1 MVRRAHPHQAVGGGR
16 RRRPRGSAPRAPA
29 PRLKRA
35 PDAPGDVQFPPIRA
49 LLDELGIRLS
59 RHKDQ
64 HFLRNPRVTRAIAE
78 LAQLTPED
86 AVLEVG
92 AGLGNL
98 STELA
103 RRAGNV
109 VSVEMDQA
117 FRPWHDRLRA
127 HFPNLEVRHGDF
139 LKLDLAA
146 FAREFAGRPLVIAGN
161 LPYQITA
168 PRLFKCIDS
177 GARFRRMVFMVQLE
191 VAERMAAGP
200 GTRQASAL
208 TCKLALLH
216 NATLALRVAPRE
228 FLPPPRVDSAVVVH
242 APRDDSPVRDEAHR
256 ERLFRVITGIF
267 MSRRKS
273 LSNGLLVSGLAPD
286 RASGDAALQAAGIDP
301 GRRAETL
308 SLDEV
313 VALEAALFASEAES
327 DHSRR

>member
-1 MVRRAHPHQAVGGGR
+1 MNAAN
-16 RRRPRGSAPRAPA
+16 
-29 PRLKRA
+29 
-35 PDAPGDVQFPPIRA
+35 DFEFPPIRA

-64 HFLRNPRVTRAIAE
+64 HFLRNPGVTRRIAE
-78 LAQLTPED
+78 LAELTPED

-103 RRAGNV
+103 RRAGTV

-117 FRPWHDRLRA
+117 FRAWHERLRG
-127 HFPNLEVRHGDF
+127 HFPNLEVRQGDF
-139 LKLDLAA
+139 LKFDLAA
-146 FAREFAGRPLVIAGN
+146 FAQEFAGRPLVIAGN

-168 PRLFKCIDS
+168 PILFKCIDS
-177 GARFRRMVFMVQLE
+177 GVRFRRLVFMVQLE

-208 TCKLALLH
+208 TYKLALLH
-216 NATLALRVAPRE
+216 NTTLALRVAPRE
-228 FLPPPRVDSAVVVH
+228 FLPPPRVESAVVVLT
-242 APRDDSPVRDEAHR
+242 PRDDSPVRDEAHR
-256 ERLFRVITGIF
+256 ERLFRVITGVF

-273 LSNGLLVSGLAPD
+273 LSNGMLVSKLAMD
-286 RASGDAALQAAGIDP
+286 RASGDAALRAAGIDP

-308 SLDEV
+308 TLDEV
-313 VALEAALFASEAES
+313 VALEAALPGGEGRAPGWGHEGTKSQRHKGTKDEG
-327 DHSRR
+327 